1 VVPIQT
7 KPVSICQR
15 QRHSSEGLESCSDD
29 WWTKMFEFKKCF
41 RQIRSRLQKIMWTR
55 THRFHAWL
63 LLYRYDGVCCGSSIS
78 DFHISKLD
86 NARAIDSLPVCP
98 FSVVERD
105 GMVDSEKLAK
115 RGREFIRCTQSCHL
129 HYSGRSQIRQPYGD
143 YLNHQSNND
152 SGRVSRVFSKN
163 IYSEV
168 MIEYDRALQRN
179 SEWLS
184 EIFELNFHKHDP

>member
-1 VVPIQT
+1 VLDCYYI
-7 KPVSICQR
+7 
-15 QRHSSEGLESCSDD
+15 D
-29 WWTKMFEFKKCF
+29 
-41 RQIRSRLQKIMWTR
+41 
-55 THRFHAWL
+55 
-63 LLYRYDGVCCGSSIS
+63 YDGARYGSSLS
-78 DFHISKLD
+78 EFHISKFEV
-86 NARAIDSLPVCP
+86 ARAVDALPLCP

-143 YLNHQSNND
+143 YLSHQSNND
-152 SGRVSRVFSKN
+152 SGRVSRVFSEN

-179 SEWLS
+179 SKWLS
-184 EIFELNFHKHDP
+184 EIFELDSHKHDPYK